1 MRARTARI
9 AFQAVACGLSNV
21 VVMGTHYMMN
31 NVSLYVMMVAMLY
44 VVVDLMVVTLFGEGW
59 TY

>member
-1 MRARTARI
+1 
-9 AFQAVACGLSNV
+9 
-21 VVMGTHYMMN
+21 MMN